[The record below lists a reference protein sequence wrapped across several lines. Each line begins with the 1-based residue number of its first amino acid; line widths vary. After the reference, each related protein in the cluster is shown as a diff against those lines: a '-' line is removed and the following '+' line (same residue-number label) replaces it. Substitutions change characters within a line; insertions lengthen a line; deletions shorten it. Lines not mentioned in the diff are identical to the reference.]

1 MPVAGKTGTTD
12 DYVDAWFVGYTPNY
26 STAVWMGYPNADGTK
41 RSMYSVHGVTV
52 AGGTFPASIWA
63 DFMRV
68 VVERDGGSGSF
79 PLPNNPVSWSPFS
92 SDFTRSAGEAN
103 SESEAESTAS
113 SESTPTTER
122 ATTAA
127 APQRPRPTTAQAPA
141 PSAPAPAPRPGTRP
155 GPGPGPGTR
164 ARPRAGPH
172 DARAPGAGADHSD
185 PLTTD

>member
-1 MPVAGKTGTTD
+1 M
-12 DYVDAWFVGYTPNY
+12 
-26 STAVWMGYPNADGTK
+26 
-41 RSMYSVHGVTV
+41 

-103 SESEAESTAS
+103 SELRGHVDRLDRIDADH
-113 SESTPTTER
+113 R
-122 ATTAA
+122 AGHD
-127 APQRPRPTTAQAPA
+127 RRGAPA
-141 PSAPAPAPRPGTRP
+141 PAAHHGPAPRRRRPPPRHRPPAPAPRPGTRP
-155 GPGPGPGTR
+155 GPR
-164 ARPRAGPH
+164 ARARAGPH